1 MTILATHAP
10 GEPRKLADDHE
21 MQVEARGSRLLGL
34 WAGGLMGLEEDHLED
49 YAAAVAA
56 SERPHGDG
64 DASVQKVAR
73 DLTGAG
79 QKISPDYVRGKMN
92 EFLALARGQLEARS

>member
-1 MTILATHAP
+1 MTVLATHAP

-21 MQVEARGSRLLGL
+21 TQVEARGSRLLGL
-34 WAGGLMGLEEDHLED
+34 WAGGQMGLEEEHLQD
-49 YAAAVAA
+49 YAAAVVA

-64 DASVQKVAR
+64 DAAVQKVAR

-79 QKISPDYVRGKMN
+79 LKISPDYVRGKMN
-92 EFLALARGQLEARS
+92 EFEALARGQIEAGS